1 MCHTINIR
9 SSIKLTAPLY
19 TGAMFSGKLQ
29 LRVVSASLAALGLGR
44 GELHCYTRITVDT
57 RELGET
63 EVIYAS
69 DRWIQITN
77 SYHCHVF
84 SGPNGGSPSPLNI
97 QI

>member
-1 MCHTINIR
+1 MVSHYQYSEQYQADC
-9 SSIKLTAPLY
+9 PLY

-97 QI
+97 QT

>member
-1 MCHTINIR
+1 
-9 SSIKLTAPLY
+9 
-19 TGAMFSGKLQ
+19 MFSGKLQ

-77 SYHCHVF
+77 SYPCHVF
-84 SGPNGGSPSPLNI
+84 SGPNGESPSPLNI
-97 QI
+97 QT